1 MISDL
6 QMVVGVFVLW
16 SMYNRSSFCHPNLP
30 NYSTQGFFL
39 SPLWLPP
46 TKEADLRKS
55 EEVVSIVKTVSND
68 IKEGW
73 TVCIFVVEDRYREEK

>member
-1 MISDL
+1 MA
-6 QMVVGVFVLW
+6 VGVFVLW
-16 SMYNRSSFCHPNLP
+16 LMYNRSSFCHLDLS

-39 SPLWLPP
+39 SLLWLPP

-55 EEVVSIVKTVSND
+55 AEVVSIVKTVSND

-73 TVCIFVVEDRYREEK
+73 TVCISVVEDRYREEK